1 MIPPGVSPGLDKRAR
16 RRRRL
21 LPLAL
26 GLAAA
31 AVVVVLLAGGGSHS
45 GGGSPAPGPAASPEV
60 PAPAARPV
68 ARLAPH
74 RLPEPLSGEAV
85 VADGGRILVIGGLD
99 AEDVS
104 TSQVLS
110 LDPATGRL
118 APVAP
123 LSEARHDTAAAA
135 LGGTVYV
142 FAGGSATEL
151 DSVESLRPGGVWTTV
166 GSLPTTRSDLSA
178 LSVAGRAY
186 MLGGYGGQAPLSPV
200 LATRDGRHFAVAGHL
215 PVPFRYAAMA
225 AVGPTIY
232 TFGGELASGLATD
245 AIQAFDTA
253 SGRARVV
260 GHLPEPVSHASAV
273 ALGGRIYVLGGSEG
287 EAVSDRILSFTPP
300 AGAVHPAGRLP
311 FPVTN
316 AAAAALGGKGYLF
329 GGLDAEGGWLD
340 SVIELRLSE

>member
-1 MIPPGVSPGLDKRAR
+1 MIPSAVSPGLDKRAR

-26 GLAAA
+26 GLAVA
-31 AVVVVLLAGGGSHS
+31 AVVVVLLAGGSSHS
-45 GGGSPAPGPAASPEV
+45 GPPTAGPAAPSEA

-68 ARLAPH
+68 ARLARH

-85 VADGGRILVIGGLD
+85 VAEGGRILVVGGLD

-110 LDPATGRL
+110 LDPSTGRF
-118 APVAP
+118 APIAP
-123 LSEARHDTAAAA
+123 LSEARHDTAATA

-142 FAGGSATEL
+142 FAGGSASEL
-151 DSVESLRPGGVWTTV
+151 DSVESLSPGGAWTTV

-186 MLGGYGGQAPLSPV
+186 VLGGYDGQAPLKPV
-200 LATRDGRHFAVAGHL
+200 LATRDGRRFPVAGDL
-215 PVPFRYAAMA
+215 PVPFRYAATA

-232 TFGGELASGLATD
+232 TFGGELASGLDTD
-245 AIQAFDTA
+245 AIQAFDTT

-260 GHLPEPVSHASAV
+260 GHLPEPLSHASAV
-273 ALGGRIYVLGGSEG
+273 ALGGRIYVLGGSSR

-300 AGAVHPAGRLP
+300 AGAVHSVGRLP

-316 AAAAALGGKGYLF
+316 AAAAALGGTGYLV
-329 GGLDAEGGWLD
+329 GGLDPEGGWLD
-340 SVIELRLSE
+340 SVIEVRLSE